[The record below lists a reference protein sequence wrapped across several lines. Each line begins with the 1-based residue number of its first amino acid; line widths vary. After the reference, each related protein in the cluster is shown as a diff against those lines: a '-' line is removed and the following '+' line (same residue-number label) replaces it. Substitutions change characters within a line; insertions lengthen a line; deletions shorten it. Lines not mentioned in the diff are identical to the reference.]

1 MFTVCLQ
8 YGAATKYM
16 SFNPVEGMGVM
27 ERAVELTNSGESFVM
42 ATVVW
47 RQGPSS
53 GQSGSRAI
61 ITSDGKLH
69 GWIGGACAEPV
80 LIREAKKVMDSGKA
94 QLIWLGQE
102 VDFKGMHVPD
112 GVITVPMACQSEGAL
127 QIYVEPVQSSPQV
140 MIVGRSPMA
149 VTLKQLIDVLNWRVQ
164 IVDFAD
170 FTMSMINSS
179 TAVIVATQG
188 HGDEEATEIALP
200 AAPAYLGVV
209 ASRKRGAAVLSYLE
223 DRGFSKTQ
231 IDTVNLPAG
240 LDLGHTTHREM
251 AVSILA
257 QLVQLRA
264 AGSLTQKATPQL
276 LQMVQ
281 ATEVIDLVCG
291 MTVTAEKSNRPFEF
305 EGTVYYFCAPGCRTA
320 FEKDPTSFINQEA
333 KC

>member
-1 MFTVCLQ
+1 
-8 YGAATKYM
+8 M

-53 GQSGSRAI
+53 GQSGSRAL

-80 LIREAKKVMDSGKA
+80 LIREAKKVMESGKA
-94 QLIWLGQE
+94 QLVWLGQE
-102 VDFKGMHVPD
+102 ADFLGMHVPD
-112 GVITVPMACQSEGAL
+112 GVLTVPMACQSEGAL
-127 QIYVEPVQSSPQV
+127 QIYVEPVNASPQV
-140 MIVGRSPMA
+140 TIVGRSPMA
-149 VTLKQLIDVLNWRVQ
+149 VTLQQLIEVMNWRVQ
-164 IVDFAD
+164 ILDFAD
-170 FTMSMINSS
+170 FKTSMVNSS
-179 TAVIVATQG
+179 SVVIIATQG
-188 HGDEEATEIALP
+188 HGDEEATETALP
-200 AAPAYLGVV
+200 AGPVYLGVV

-223 DRGFSKTQ
+223 DRGFAKSK
-231 IDTVNLPAG
+231 IDTVQLPAG

-264 AGSLTQKATPQL
+264 AGALTPKATPNL
-276 LQMVQ
+276 LQMAQ
-281 ATEVIDLVCG
+281 PTEVIDLVCK
-291 MTVTAEKSNRPFEF
+291 MTVAAEKSNRPFDY
-305 EGTVYYFCAPGCRTA
+305 EGTTYYFCAPGCRTA
-320 FEKDPTSFINQEA
+320 FEKDPSSFINQEA

>member
-1 MFTVCLQ
+1 
-8 YGAATKYM
+8 M

-27 ERAVELTNSGESFVM
+27 ERAVELTNDGESFVM

-80 LIREAKKVMDSGKA
+80 LIREAKKVLDSGKA

-102 VDFKGMHVPD
+102 ADFKGMHVPD
-112 GVITVPMACQSEGAL
+112 GVLTVPMACQSEGAL
-127 QIYVEPVQSSPQV
+127 QIYVEPVQASPAV

-149 VTLKQLIDVLNWRVQ
+149 ITLMQLIEVLNWRVNL
-164 IVDFAD
+164 VDFAD
-170 FTMSMINSS
+170 FATSMVNSS
-179 TAVIVATQG
+179 SVVIIATQG

-200 AAPAYLGVV
+200 AQPAYLGVV
-209 ASRKRGAAVLSYLE
+209 ASRKRGGAVLSYLE
-223 DRGFSKTQ
+223 DRGFSKSEIEKIQ
-231 IDTVNLPAG
+231 LPAG

-257 QLVQLRA
+257 EIVQLRA
-264 AGSLTQKATPQL
+264 AGAFNTGNAKKSLAI
-276 LQMVQ
+276 VS
-281 ATEVIDLVCG
+281 EVIDLVCG
-291 MTVTAEKSNRPFEF
+291 MSVVAEKSNRPFEF
-305 EGTVYYFCAPGCRTA
+305 EGTTYYFCAPGCRTA

>member
-1 MFTVCLQ
+1 
-8 YGAATKYM
+8 M

-53 GQSGSRAI
+53 GQSGSRAL

-80 LIREAKKVMDSGKA
+80 LIREAKKVIESGKA
-94 QLIWLGQE
+94 QLVWLGQ
-102 VDFKGMHVPD
+102 VADFLGMHVPD
-112 GVITVPMACQSEGAL
+112 GVLTVPMACQSEGAL
-127 QIYVEPVQSSPQV
+127 QIYVEPVNASPQV
-140 MIVGRSPMA
+140 TIVGRSPMA
-149 VTLKQLIDVLNWRVQ
+149 VTLQQLIEVMNWRVQ
-164 IVDFAD
+164 ILDFAD
-170 FTMSMINSS
+170 FKTSMVNSS
-179 TAVIVATQG
+179 SVVIIATQG
-188 HGDEEATEIALP
+188 HGDEEATETALP
-200 AAPAYLGVV
+200 AGPVYLGVV

-223 DRGFSKTQ
+223 DRGFAKSK
-231 IDTVNLPAG
+231 IDTVQLPAG

-264 AGSLTQKATPQL
+264 AGALTPKATPNL
-276 LQMVQ
+276 LQMAQ
-281 ATEVIDLVCG
+281 PTEVIDLVCG
-291 MTVTAEKSNRPFEF
+291 MAVAAEKSIRPFDY
-305 EGTVYYFCAPGCRTA
+305 EGTTYYFCAPGCRTA
-320 FEKDPTSFINQEA
+320 FEKDPSSFINQEA

>member
-1 MFTVCLQ
+1 
-8 YGAATKYM
+8 M
-16 SFNPVEGMGVM
+16 SFNPLEGMGVM

-80 LIREAKKVMDSGKA
+80 LIREAKKVMESGKA
-94 QLIWLGQE
+94 QLVWLGQE
-102 VDFKGMHVPD
+102 ADFLGMHVPD
-112 GVITVPMACQSEGAL
+112 GVLTVPMACQSEGAL
-127 QIYVEPVQSSPQV
+127 QIYVEPVNASPQV
-140 MIVGRSPMA
+140 TIVGRSPMA
-149 VTLKQLIDVLNWRVQ
+149 ITLQQLIEVMNWRVQ
-164 IVDFAD
+164 ILDFAD
-170 FTMSMINSS
+170 FTTSMVNSS
-179 TAVIVATQG
+179 SVVVIATQG
-188 HGDEEATEIALP
+188 HGDEEATETALP
-200 AAPAYLGVV
+200 AEPVYLGVV

-223 DRGFSKTQ
+223 DRGFSKSQ
-231 IDTVNLPAG
+231 IDKVNLPAG

-264 AGSLTQKATPQL
+264 AGALTPKATPNL
-276 LQMVQ
+276 LQMAQ
-281 ATEVIDLVCG
+281 PTEVIDLVCK
-291 MTVTAEKSNRPFEF
+291 MTVAAEKSNRPFDY
-305 EGTVYYFCAPGCRTA
+305 EGTTYYFCAPGCRTA
-320 FEKDPTSFINQEA
+320 FEKDPSSFINQEA

>member
-1 MFTVCLQ
+1 
-8 YGAATKYM
+8 M

-27 ERAVELTNSGESFVM
+27 ERAVELTNDGESFVM

-80 LIREAKKVMDSGKA
+80 LIREAKKVLDSGKA

-102 VDFKGMHVPD
+102 ADFKGMHVPD
-112 GVITVPMACQSEGAL
+112 GVLTVPMACQSEGAL
-127 QIYVEPVQSSPQV
+127 QIYVEPVQASPAV
-140 MIVGRSPMA
+140 IIVGRSPMA
-149 VTLKQLIDVLNWRVQ
+149 ITLKQLIEVLNWRVNL
-164 IVDFAD
+164 VDFAD
-170 FTMSMINSS
+170 FATSMVNSS
-179 TAVIVATQG
+179 SVVIIATQG

-200 AAPAYLGVV
+200 AQPAYLGVV
-209 ASRKRGAAVLSYLE
+209 ASRKRGGAVLSYLE
-223 DRGFSKTQ
+223 DRGFSKSEIEKIQ
-231 IDTVNLPAG
+231 LPAG

-257 QLVQLRA
+257 EIVQLRA
-264 AGSLTQKATPQL
+264 AGAFNTGNAKKSLPVVAQ
-276 LQMVQ
+276 
-281 ATEVIDLVCG
+281 VIDLVCG
-291 MTVTAEKSNRPFEF
+291 MSVVAEKSNRPFEY
-305 EGTVYYFCAPGCRTA
+305 EDTTYYFCAPGCRTA

-333 KC
+333 TC

>member
-1 MFTVCLQ
+1 
-8 YGAATKYM
+8 
-16 SFNPVEGMGVM
+16 MGVM

-80 LIREAKKVMDSGKA
+80 LIREAKKVMESGKA
-94 QLIWLGQE
+94 QLVWLGQE
-102 VDFKGMHVPD
+102 ADFLGMHVPD
-112 GVITVPMACQSEGAL
+112 GVLTVPMACQSEGAL
-127 QIYVEPVQSSPQV
+127 QIYVEPVNASPQV
-140 MIVGRSPMA
+140 TIVGRSPMA
-149 VTLKQLIDVLNWRVQ
+149 ITLQQLIEVMNWRVQ
-164 IVDFAD
+164 ILDFAE
-170 FTMSMINSS
+170 FTTSMVNSS
-179 TAVIVATQG
+179 SVVIIATQG
-188 HGDEEATEIALP
+188 HGDEEATETALP
-200 AAPAYLGVV
+200 AEPVYLGVV

-223 DRGFSKTQ
+223 DRGFSKSQ

-264 AGSLTQKATPQL
+264 AGSLTRKSTPNL
-276 LQMVQ
+276 LQMAQ
-281 ATEVIDLVCG
+281 PTEVIDLVCK
-291 MTVTAEKSNRPFEF
+291 MTVAAEKSNRPFDYQ
-305 EGTVYYFCAPGCRTA
+305 GTTYYFCAPGCRTA
-320 FEKDPTSFINQEA
+320 FEKDPSSFINQEA